1 MVNLFRY
8 NNIQKEQN
16 QKEQNQKEGD
26 ISMSDI
32 IALEDVTKT
41 YKGIEVVKNVTM
53 RVKQGEIYGFLG
65 PNGAGKTTIMKMI
78 LNLAKPDMGNIR
90 VCGEVIQKDSY
101 EYLRNIGSIIEYPI
115 FYEKLTAWKNLKLH
129 CNYMGFYNKKRIREV
144 LDLVDLKGVDNKLV
158 GEFSLGMKQRLGIA
172 RAMITNPKLLIL
184 DEPINGLDPIGIKQI
199 RQLLIKLKA
208 SYGTTILI
216 SSHIIA
222 EIEQLADT
230 IGVIDKGVL
239 TKEVSMSEIHHDSLQ
254 YLEIEVN
261 DIHRAATV
269 LDNAFDH
276 LNFKIVSEN
285 RLRIY
290 DNNRQAE
297 ISKELVMAG
306 VGILNMVYKN
316 DTLEDYFIHT
326 IMGGNEND

>member
-1 MVNLFRY
+1 
-8 NNIQKEQN
+8 
-16 QKEQNQKEGD
+16 
-26 ISMSDI
+26 MSDI
-32 IALEDVTKT
+32 IVLEDVTKSYRGT
-41 YKGIEVVKNVTM
+41 EVVKSVSM

-65 PNGAGKTTIMKMI
+65 PNGAGKTTVMKMI

-101 EYLRNIGSIIEYPI
+101 EYLRNIGSIIEYPV
-115 FYEKLTAWKNLKLH
+115 FYEKLNAWKNLKLH
-129 CNYMGFYNKKRIREV
+129 CSYMGFYNEKRIREV
-144 LDLVDLKGVDNKLV
+144 LDMVDLKGVDNKPV

-172 RAMITNPKLLIL
+172 RAMITSPKLLIL

-199 RQLLIKLKA
+199 RQLLMKLK
-208 SYGTTILI
+208 STCGTTILI

-230 IGVIDKGVL
+230 IGVIDQGIL
-239 TKEVSMSEIHHDSLQ
+239 TKEVSMSEIHHDCLQ

-261 DIHRAATV
+261 DIHKAATV
-269 LDNAFDH
+269 LDNTFDH
-276 LNFKIVSEN
+276 LNFKIISEN

-290 DNNRQAE
+290 DTDIQSE
-297 ISKELVMAG
+297 ISRELVMAG

-316 DTLEDYFIHT
+316 DTLEDYFMHT
-326 IMGGNEND
+326 IMGGKEND

>member
-1 MVNLFRY
+1 
-8 NNIQKEQN
+8 
-16 QKEQNQKEGD
+16 
-26 ISMSDI
+26 MSDI
-32 IALEDVTKT
+32 IILEGVTKS
-41 YKGIEVVKNVTM
+41 YKGTEVVKNVSM

-78 LNLAKPDMGNIR
+78 LNLAKPDTGNIR
-90 VCGEVIQKDSY
+90 VCGEVILKDSY
-101 EYLRNIGSIIEYPI
+101 EYLRNIGSIIEYPV

-129 CNYMGFYNKKRIREV
+129 CNYMGFYDKKRIREV
-144 LDLVDLKGVDNKLV
+144 LDMVDLKGIDNKPV

-199 RQLLIKLKA
+199 RQLLVKLKA

-230 IGVIDKGVL
+230 IGVIDKGIL
-239 TKEVSMSEIHHDSLQ
+239 TKEVSMSEIQHDSLQ

-261 DIHRAATV
+261 DIHKAATI

-276 LNFKIVSEN
+276 LNFKIISDN

-290 DNNRQAE
+290 DTDLQAD
-297 ISKELVMAG
+297 ISKELVMSG
-306 VGILNMVYKN
+306 VGILNMIYKN

-326 IMGGNEND
+326 IMGGKEND

>member
-1 MVNLFRY
+1 
-8 NNIQKEQN
+8 
-16 QKEQNQKEGD
+16 
-26 ISMSDI
+26 MSDI
-32 IALEDVTKT
+32 IVLEDVTKSYRGT
-41 YKGIEVVKNVTM
+41 EVVKSVSM

-65 PNGAGKTTIMKMI
+65 PNGAGKTTVMKMI

-101 EYLRNIGSIIEYPI
+101 EYLRNIGSIIEYPV

-129 CNYMGFYNKKRIREV
+129 CSYMGFYNEKRIREV
-144 LDLVDLKGVDNKLV
+144 LDMVDLKGVDNKPV

-172 RAMITNPKLLIL
+172 RAMITSPKLLIL

-199 RQLLIKLKA
+199 RQLLMKLK
-208 SYGTTILI
+208 SSCGTTILI

-230 IGVIDKGVL
+230 IGVIDQGIL
-239 TKEVSMSEIHHDSLQ
+239 TKEVSMSEIHHDCLQ

-261 DIHRAATV
+261 DIHKAATV
-269 LDNAFDH
+269 LDNTFDH
-276 LNFKIVSEN
+276 LNFKIISEN

-290 DNNRQAE
+290 DTDIQSE
-297 ISKELVMAG
+297 ISRELVMAG

-316 DTLEDYFIHT
+316 DTLEDYFMHT
-326 IMGGNEND
+326 IMGGKEND

>member
-1 MVNLFRY
+1 
-8 NNIQKEQN
+8 
-16 QKEQNQKEGD
+16 
-26 ISMSDI
+26 MSDI
-32 IALEDVTKT
+32 IILEDVTKS
-41 YKGIEVVKNVTM
+41 YKGTEVVKNVSM

-101 EYLRNIGSIIEYPI
+101 EYLRNIGSIIEYPV

-129 CNYMGFYNKKRIREV
+129 CNYMGFYDKKRIREV
-144 LDLVDLKGVDNKLV
+144 LDMVDLKGIENKPV

-199 RQLLIKLKA
+199 RQLLVKLKA
-208 SYGTTILI
+208 SYGTAILI

-230 IGVIDKGVL
+230 IGVIDKGIL
-239 TKEVSMSEIHHDSLQ
+239 TKEVSMSEIQHDSLQ

-261 DIHRAATV
+261 DIHRAATI
-269 LDNAFDH
+269 LDNAFDD
-276 LNFKIVSEN
+276 LNFKIISDN

-290 DNNRQAE
+290 DTDLQAE
-297 ISKELVMAG
+297 ISKELVMSG
-306 VGILNMVYKN
+306 VGILNMIYKN

-326 IMGGNEND
+326 IMGGQEND

>member
-1 MVNLFRY
+1 
-8 NNIQKEQN
+8 
-16 QKEQNQKEGD
+16 
-26 ISMSDI
+26 MSDI
-32 IALEDVTKT
+32 IVLEDVTKS
-41 YKGIEVVKNVTM
+41 YKGTEVVKNVSM

-90 VCGEVIQKDSY
+90 VCDEVIQKNSY
-101 EYLRNIGSIIEYPI
+101 EYLRNIGSIIEYPV

-144 LDLVDLKGVDNKLV
+144 MDMVDLKGVDNKPV

-172 RAMITNPKLLIL
+172 RAMITNPKILIL

-199 RQLLIKLKA
+199 RQLLMKLKT

-230 IGVIDKGVL
+230 IGVIDRGNL
-239 TKEVSMSEIHHDSLQ
+239 TKEVSMSEIHHDCMQ

-261 DIHRAATV
+261 DIHRAATI
-269 LDNAFDH
+269 LDNTFDH
-276 LNFKIVSEN
+276 LNFKIISEN

-290 DNNRQAE
+290 DTDIQAE

-326 IMGGNEND
+326 IMGGKEND

>member
-1 MVNLFRY
+1 
-8 NNIQKEQN
+8 
-16 QKEQNQKEGD
+16 
-26 ISMSDI
+26 MSDI
-32 IALEDVTKT
+32 IILEDVTKS
-41 YKGIEVVKNVTM
+41 YKGTEVVKNVSM

-90 VCGEVIQKDSY
+90 VCGEVILKDSY
-101 EYLRNIGSIIEYPI
+101 EYLRNIGSIIEYPV

-129 CNYMGFYNKKRIREV
+129 CNYMGFYDKKRIREV
-144 LDLVDLKGVDNKLV
+144 LDMVDLKGIDNKPV

-199 RQLLIKLKA
+199 RQLLVKLKA

-230 IGVIDKGVL
+230 IGVIDKGIL
-239 TKEVSMSEIHHDSLQ
+239 TKEVSMSEIQHDSLQ

-261 DIHRAATV
+261 DIHRAATI

-276 LNFKIVSEN
+276 LNFKIIADN

-290 DNNRQAE
+290 DTDLQAE
-297 ISKELVMAG
+297 ISKELVMSG
-306 VGILNMVYKN
+306 VGILNMIYKN

-326 IMGGNEND
+326 IMGGQEYD

>member
-1 MVNLFRY
+1 
-8 NNIQKEQN
+8 
-16 QKEQNQKEGD
+16 
-26 ISMSDI
+26 MSDI
-32 IALEDVTKT
+32 IILEDVTKS
-41 YKGIEVVKNVTM
+41 YKGTEVVKNVSM

-65 PNGAGKTTIMKMI
+65 PNGSGKTTIMKMI
-78 LNLAKPDMGNIR
+78 LNLAKPDTGNIR
-90 VCGEVIQKDSY
+90 VCGEVILKDSY
-101 EYLRNIGSIIEYPI
+101 EYLRNIGSIIEYPV

-129 CNYMGFYNKKRIREV
+129 CNYMGFYDKKRIREV
-144 LDLVDLKGVDNKLV
+144 LDMVDLKGIDNKPV

-172 RAMITNPKLLIL
+172 RAMITNPKILIL

-199 RQLLIKLKA
+199 RQLLVKLKA

-230 IGVIDKGVL
+230 IGVIDKGIL
-239 TKEVSMSEIHHDSLQ
+239 TKEVSMSEIQHDSLQ

-261 DIHRAATV
+261 DIHKAATI

-276 LNFKIVSEN
+276 LNFKIISDN

-290 DNNRQAE
+290 DTDLQAD
-297 ISKELVMAG
+297 ISKELVMSG
-306 VGILNMVYKN
+306 VGILNMIYKN

-326 IMGGNEND
+326 IMGGKEND

>member
-1 MVNLFRY
+1 
-8 NNIQKEQN
+8 
-16 QKEQNQKEGD
+16 
-26 ISMSDI
+26 MSDI
-32 IALEDVTKT
+32 IVLEDVTKS
-41 YKGIEVVKNVTM
+41 YKGTEVVKNVSM

-90 VCGEVIQKDSY
+90 VCDEVIQKNSY
-101 EYLRNIGSIIEYPI
+101 EYLRNIGSIIEYPV

-144 LDLVDLKGVDNKLV
+144 MDMVDLKGVDNKPV

-172 RAMITNPKLLIL
+172 RAMITNPKILIL

-199 RQLLIKLKA
+199 RQLLMKLKS

-230 IGVIDKGVL
+230 IGVIDRGNL
-239 TKEVSMSEIHHDSLQ
+239 TKEVSMSEIHHDCMQ

-261 DIHRAATV
+261 DIHRAATI
-269 LDNAFDH
+269 LDNTFDH
-276 LNFKIVSEN
+276 LNFKIISES

-290 DNNRQAE
+290 DTDIQAE

-326 IMGGNEND
+326 IMGGKEND

>member
-1 MVNLFRY
+1 
-8 NNIQKEQN
+8 
-16 QKEQNQKEGD
+16 
-26 ISMSDI
+26 MSDI
-32 IALEDVTKT
+32 IILEDVTKS
-41 YKGIEVVKNVTM
+41 YKGTEVVKNVSM

-90 VCGEVIQKDSY
+90 VCGEVILKDSY
-101 EYLRNIGSIIEYPI
+101 EYLRNIGSIIEYPV

-129 CNYMGFYNKKRIREV
+129 CNYMGFYDKKRIREV
-144 LDLVDLKGVDNKLV
+144 LDMVDLKGIDNKPV

-199 RQLLIKLKA
+199 RQLLVKLKA

-216 SSHIIA
+216 SSHVIA

-230 IGVIDKGVL
+230 IGVIDKGIL
-239 TKEVSMSEIHHDSLQ
+239 TKEVSMSEIQHDSLQ

-261 DIHRAATV
+261 DIHRAATI

-276 LNFKIVSEN
+276 LNFKIISDN

-290 DNNRQAE
+290 DTDLQAE
-297 ISKELVMAG
+297 ISKELVMSG
-306 VGILNMVYKN
+306 VGILNMIYKN

-326 IMGGNEND
+326 IMGGQEND

>member
-1 MVNLFRY
+1 
-8 NNIQKEQN
+8 
-16 QKEQNQKEGD
+16 
-26 ISMSDI
+26 MSDI
-32 IALEDVTKT
+32 IVLEDVTKS
-41 YKGIEVVKNVTM
+41 YKGTEVVKNVSM

-90 VCGEVIQKDSY
+90 VCDEVIQKNSY
-101 EYLRNIGSIIEYPI
+101 EYLRNIGSIIEYPV

-144 LDLVDLKGVDNKLV
+144 MDMVDLKGVDNKPV

-172 RAMITNPKLLIL
+172 RAMITNPKILIL

-199 RQLLIKLKA
+199 RQLLMKLKS

-230 IGVIDKGVL
+230 IGVIDRGNL
-239 TKEVSMSEIHHDSLQ
+239 TKEVSMSEIHHDCMQ

-261 DIHRAATV
+261 DIHRAATI
-269 LDNAFDH
+269 LDNTFDH
-276 LNFKIVSEN
+276 LNFKIISEN

-290 DNNRQAE
+290 DTDIQAE

-326 IMGGNEND
+326 IMGGKEND

>member
-1 MVNLFRY
+1 
-8 NNIQKEQN
+8 
-16 QKEQNQKEGD
+16 
-26 ISMSDI
+26 MSDI
-32 IALEDVTKT
+32 IVLEDVTKS
-41 YKGIEVVKNVTM
+41 YKGTEVVKNVSM

-90 VCGEVIQKDSY
+90 VCDEVIQKNSY
-101 EYLRNIGSIIEYPI
+101 EYLRNIGSIIEYPV

-144 LDLVDLKGVDNKLV
+144 MDMVDLKGVDNKPV

-172 RAMITNPKLLIL
+172 RAMITNPKILIL

-199 RQLLIKLKA
+199 RQLLMKLKS

-230 IGVIDKGVL
+230 IGVIDQGNL
-239 TKEVSMSEIHHDSLQ
+239 TKEVSMSEIHHDCMQ

-261 DIHRAATV
+261 DIHRAATI
-269 LDNAFDH
+269 LDNTFDH
-276 LNFKIVSEN
+276 LNFKIISEN

-290 DNNRQAE
+290 DTDIQAE

-326 IMGGNEND
+326 IMGGKEND

>member
-1 MVNLFRY
+1 
-8 NNIQKEQN
+8 
-16 QKEQNQKEGD
+16 
-26 ISMSDI
+26 MSDI
-32 IALEDVTKT
+32 IILEDVTKS
-41 YKGIEVVKNVTM
+41 YKGTEVVKNVSM

-90 VCGEVIQKDSY
+90 VCGEVILKDSY
-101 EYLRNIGSIIEYPI
+101 EYLRNIGSIIEYPV

-129 CNYMGFYNKKRIREV
+129 CNYMGFYDKKRIREV
-144 LDLVDLKGVDNKLV
+144 LDMVDLKGIENKPV

-199 RQLLIKLKA
+199 RQLLVKLKA

-230 IGVIDKGVL
+230 IGVIDKGIL
-239 TKEVSMSEIHHDSLQ
+239 TKEVSMSEIQHDSLQ

-261 DIHRAATV
+261 DIHRAATI
-269 LDNAFDH
+269 LDNAFDD
-276 LNFKIVSEN
+276 LNFKIISDN

-290 DNNRQAE
+290 DTDLQAE
-297 ISKELVMAG
+297 ISKELVMSG
-306 VGILNMVYKN
+306 VGILNMIYKN

-326 IMGGNEND
+326 IMGGQEND

>member
-1 MVNLFRY
+1 
-8 NNIQKEQN
+8 
-16 QKEQNQKEGD
+16 
-26 ISMSDI
+26 MSDI
-32 IALEDVTKT
+32 IILEDVTKS
-41 YKGIEVVKNVTM
+41 YKGTEVVKNVSM

-90 VCGEVIQKDSY
+90 VCGEVILKDSY
-101 EYLRNIGSIIEYPI
+101 EYLRNIGSIIEYPV

-129 CNYMGFYNKKRIREV
+129 CNYMGFYDKKRIREV
-144 LDLVDLKGVDNKLV
+144 LDMVDLKGIENKPV

-199 RQLLIKLKA
+199 RQLLVKLKA

-230 IGVIDKGVL
+230 IGVIDKGIL
-239 TKEVSMSEIHHDSLQ
+239 TKEVSMSEIQHDSLQ

-261 DIHRAATV
+261 DIHRAATI

-276 LNFKIVSEN
+276 LNFKIISDN

-290 DNNRQAE
+290 DTDLQAD
-297 ISKELVMAG
+297 ISKELVMSG
-306 VGILNMVYKN
+306 VGILNMIYKN

-326 IMGGNEND
+326 IMGGQEND

>member
-1 MVNLFRY
+1 
-8 NNIQKEQN
+8 
-16 QKEQNQKEGD
+16 
-26 ISMSDI
+26 MSDI
-32 IALEDVTKT
+32 IILEDVTKS
-41 YKGIEVVKNVTM
+41 YKGTEVVKNVSM

-90 VCGEVIQKDSY
+90 VCGEVILKDSY
-101 EYLRNIGSIIEYPI
+101 EYLRNIGSIIEYPV

-129 CNYMGFYNKKRIREV
+129 CNYMGFYDKKRIREV
-144 LDLVDLKGVDNKLV
+144 LDMVDLKGIENKPV

-199 RQLLIKLKA
+199 RQLLVKLKA

-230 IGVIDKGVL
+230 IGVIDKGIL
-239 TKEVSMSEIHHDSLQ
+239 TKEVSMSEIQHDSLQ

-261 DIHRAATV
+261 DIHRAATI

-276 LNFKIVSEN
+276 LNFKIISDN

-290 DNNRQAE
+290 DTDLQAD
-297 ISKELVMAG
+297 IGKELVMSG
-306 VGILNMVYKN
+306 VGILNMIYKN

-326 IMGGNEND
+326 IMGGQEND

>member
-1 MVNLFRY
+1 
-8 NNIQKEQN
+8 
-16 QKEQNQKEGD
+16 
-26 ISMSDI
+26 MSDI
-32 IALEDVTKT
+32 IILEDVTKS
-41 YKGIEVVKNVTM
+41 YKGTEVVKNVFM

-78 LNLAKPDMGNIR
+78 LNLAKPDTGNIR
-90 VCGEVIQKDSY
+90 VCGEVILKDSY
-101 EYLRNIGSIIEYPI
+101 EYLRNIGSIIEYPV

-129 CNYMGFYNKKRIREV
+129 CNYMGFYDKKRIREV
-144 LDLVDLKGVDNKLV
+144 LDMVDLKGIDNKPV

-199 RQLLIKLKA
+199 RQLLVKLKA

-230 IGVIDKGVL
+230 IGVIDKGIL
-239 TKEVSMSEIHHDSLQ
+239 TKEVSMSEIQHDSLQ

-261 DIHRAATV
+261 DIHKAATI

-276 LNFKIVSEN
+276 LNFKIISDN

-290 DNNRQAE
+290 DTDLQAD
-297 ISKELVMAG
+297 ISKELVMSG
-306 VGILNMVYKN
+306 VGILNMIYKN

-326 IMGGNEND
+326 IMGGKEND

>member
-1 MVNLFRY
+1 
-8 NNIQKEQN
+8 
-16 QKEQNQKEGD
+16 
-26 ISMSDI
+26 MSDI
-32 IALEDVTKT
+32 IILEDVTKS
-41 YKGIEVVKNVTM
+41 YKGTEVVKNVSM

-78 LNLAKPDMGNIR
+78 LNLAKPDTGNIR
-90 VCGEVIQKDSY
+90 VCGEVILKDSY
-101 EYLRNIGSIIEYPI
+101 EYLRNIGSIIEYPV

-129 CNYMGFYNKKRIREV
+129 CNYMGFYDKKRIREV
-144 LDLVDLKGVDNKLV
+144 LDMVDLKGIDNKPV

-199 RQLLIKLKA
+199 RQLLVKLKA

-230 IGVIDKGVL
+230 IGVIDKGIL
-239 TKEVSMSEIHHDSLQ
+239 TKEVSMSEIQHDSLQ

-261 DIHRAATV
+261 DIHRAATI

-276 LNFKIVSEN
+276 LNFKIISDN

-290 DNNRQAE
+290 DTDLQAD
-297 ISKELVMAG
+297 ISKELVMSG
-306 VGILNMVYKN
+306 VGILNMIYKN

-326 IMGGNEND
+326 IMGGKEND

>member
-1 MVNLFRY
+1 
-8 NNIQKEQN
+8 
-16 QKEQNQKEGD
+16 
-26 ISMSDI
+26 MSDI
-32 IALEDVTKT
+32 IILEDVTKS
-41 YKGIEVVKNVTM
+41 YKGTEVVKNVSM

-65 PNGAGKTTIMKMI
+65 PNGAGKTTVMKMI
-78 LNLAKPDMGNIR
+78 LNLAKPDTGNIR
-90 VCGEVIQKDSY
+90 VCGEVILKDSY
-101 EYLRNIGSIIEYPI
+101 EYLRNIGSIIEYPV

-129 CNYMGFYNKKRIREV
+129 CNYMGFYDKKRIREV
-144 LDLVDLKGVDNKLV
+144 LDMVDLKGIDNKPV

-199 RQLLIKLKA
+199 RQLLVKLKA

-230 IGVIDKGVL
+230 IGVIDKGIL
-239 TKEVSMSEIHHDSLQ
+239 TKEVSMSEIQHDSLQ

-261 DIHRAATV
+261 DIHKAATI

-276 LNFKIVSEN
+276 LNFKIISDN

-290 DNNRQAE
+290 DTDLQAD
-297 ISKELVMAG
+297 ISKELVMSG
-306 VGILNMVYKN
+306 VGILNMIYKN

-326 IMGGNEND
+326 IMGGKEND

>member
-1 MVNLFRY
+1 
-8 NNIQKEQN
+8 
-16 QKEQNQKEGD
+16 
-26 ISMSDI
+26 MSDI
-32 IALEDVTKT
+32 IVLEDVTKSYRGT
-41 YKGIEVVKNVTM
+41 EVVKSVSM

-65 PNGAGKTTIMKMI
+65 PNGAGKTTVMKMI

-90 VCGEVIQKDSY
+90 VCGDVIQKDSY
-101 EYLRNIGSIIEYPI
+101 EYLRNIGSIIEYPV

-129 CNYMGFYNKKRIREV
+129 CSYMGFYNEKRIREV
-144 LDLVDLKGVDNKLV
+144 LDMVDLKGVDNKPV

-172 RAMITNPKLLIL
+172 RAMITSPKLLIL

-199 RQLLIKLKA
+199 RQLLMKLK
-208 SYGTTILI
+208 SSCGTTILI

-230 IGVIDKGVL
+230 IGVIDQGIL
-239 TKEVSMSEIHHDSLQ
+239 TKEVSMSEIHHDCLQ

-261 DIHRAATV
+261 DIHKAATV
-269 LDNAFDH
+269 LDNTFDH
-276 LNFKIVSEN
+276 LNFKIISEN

-290 DNNRQAE
+290 DTDIQSE
-297 ISKELVMAG
+297 ISRELVMAG

-316 DTLEDYFIHT
+316 DTLEDYFMHT
-326 IMGGNEND
+326 IMGGKEND

>member
-1 MVNLFRY
+1 
-8 NNIQKEQN
+8 
-16 QKEQNQKEGD
+16 
-26 ISMSDI
+26 MSDI
-32 IALEDVTKT
+32 IILEDVTKS
-41 YKGIEVVKNVTM
+41 YKGTEVVKNVSM

-90 VCGEVIQKDSY
+90 VCGEVILKDSY
-101 EYLRNIGSIIEYPI
+101 EYLRNIGSIIEYPV

-129 CNYMGFYNKKRIREV
+129 CNYMGFYDKKRIREV
-144 LDLVDLKGVDNKLV
+144 LDMVDLKGIDNKPV
-158 GEFSLGMKQRLGIA
+158 GEFSLGMNQRLGIA

-199 RQLLIKLKA
+199 RQLLVKLKA

-230 IGVIDKGVL
+230 IGVIDKGIL
-239 TKEVSMSEIHHDSLQ
+239 TKEVSMSEIQHDSLQ

-261 DIHRAATV
+261 DIHRAATI

-276 LNFKIVSEN
+276 LNFKIISDN

-290 DNNRQAE
+290 DTDLQAE
-297 ISKELVMAG
+297 ISKELVMSG
-306 VGILNMVYKN
+306 VGILNMIYKN

-326 IMGGNEND
+326 IMGGQEND

>member
-1 MVNLFRY
+1 
-8 NNIQKEQN
+8 
-16 QKEQNQKEGD
+16 
-26 ISMSDI
+26 MSDI
-32 IALEDVTKT
+32 IILEDVTKS
-41 YKGIEVVKNVTM
+41 YKGTEVVKNVSM

-101 EYLRNIGSIIEYPI
+101 EYLRNIGSIIEYPV

-129 CNYMGFYNKKRIREV
+129 CNYMGFYDKKRIREV
-144 LDLVDLKGVDNKLV
+144 LDMVDLKGIDNKPV

-199 RQLLIKLKA
+199 RQLLVKLKA

-230 IGVIDKGVL
+230 IGVIDKGIL
-239 TKEVSMSEIHHDSLQ
+239 TKEVSMSEIQHDSLQ

-261 DIHRAATV
+261 DIHKAATI
-269 LDNAFDH
+269 LDNAFDQ
-276 LNFKIVSEN
+276 LNFKIIADN

-290 DNNRQAE
+290 DTDLQAE
-297 ISKELVMAG
+297 ISKELVMSG
-306 VGILNMVYKN
+306 VGILNMIYKN

-326 IMGGNEND
+326 IMGGKEND

>member
-1 MVNLFRY
+1 
-8 NNIQKEQN
+8 
-16 QKEQNQKEGD
+16 
-26 ISMSDI
+26 MSDI
-32 IALEDVTKT
+32 IILEDVTKS
-41 YKGIEVVKNVTM
+41 YKGTEVVKNVSM

-78 LNLAKPDMGNIR
+78 LNLAKPDTGNIR
-90 VCGEVIQKDSY
+90 VCGEVILKDSY
-101 EYLRNIGSIIEYPI
+101 EYLRNIGSIIEYPV

-129 CNYMGFYNKKRIREV
+129 CNYMGFYDKKRIREV
-144 LDLVDLKGVDNKLV
+144 LDMVDLKGIDNKPV

-199 RQLLIKLKA
+199 RQLLVKLKA

-230 IGVIDKGVL
+230 IGVIDKGIL
-239 TKEVSMSEIHHDSLQ
+239 TKEVSMSEIQHDSLQ

-261 DIHRAATV
+261 DIHKAATI

-276 LNFKIVSEN
+276 LNFKIISDN

-290 DNNRQAE
+290 DTDLQAD
-297 ISKELVMAG
+297 ISKELVMSG
-306 VGILNMVYKN
+306 VGILNMIYKN

-326 IMGGNEND
+326 IMGGKEND

>member
-1 MVNLFRY
+1 
-8 NNIQKEQN
+8 
-16 QKEQNQKEGD
+16 
-26 ISMSDI
+26 MSDI
-32 IALEDVTKT
+32 IILEDVTKS
-41 YKGIEVVKNVTM
+41 YKGTEVVKNVSM

-90 VCGEVIQKDSY
+90 VCGEVILKDSY
-101 EYLRNIGSIIEYPI
+101 EYLRNIGSIIEYPV

-129 CNYMGFYNKKRIREV
+129 CNYMGFYDKKRIREV
-144 LDLVDLKGVDNKLV
+144 LDMVDLKGIDNKPV

-199 RQLLIKLKA
+199 RQLLVKLKA

-230 IGVIDKGVL
+230 IGVIDKGIL
-239 TKEVSMSEIHHDSLQ
+239 TKEVSMSEIQHDSLQ

-261 DIHRAATV
+261 DIHRAATI
-269 LDNAFDH
+269 LDNAFDD
-276 LNFKIVSEN
+276 LNFKIISDN

-290 DNNRQAE
+290 DTDLQAE
-297 ISKELVMAG
+297 ISKELVMSG
-306 VGILNMVYKN
+306 VGILNMIYKN

-326 IMGGNEND
+326 IMGGQEND

>member
-1 MVNLFRY
+1 
-8 NNIQKEQN
+8 
-16 QKEQNQKEGD
+16 
-26 ISMSDI
+26 MSDI
-32 IALEDVTKT
+32 IVLEDVTKSYRGT
-41 YKGIEVVKNVTM
+41 EVVKSVSM

-65 PNGAGKTTIMKMI
+65 PNGAGKTTVMKMI

-101 EYLRNIGSIIEYPI
+101 EYLRNIGSIIEYPV

-129 CNYMGFYNKKRIREV
+129 CSYMGFYNEKRIREV
-144 LDLVDLKGVDNKLV
+144 LDMVDLKGVDNKPV

-172 RAMITNPKLLIL
+172 RAMITSPKLLIL

-199 RQLLIKLKA
+199 RQLLMKLK
-208 SYGTTILI
+208 STCGTTILI

-230 IGVIDKGVL
+230 IGVIDQGIL
-239 TKEVSMSEIHHDSLQ
+239 TKEVSMSEIHHDCLQ

-261 DIHRAATV
+261 DIHKAATV
-269 LDNAFDH
+269 LDNTFDH
-276 LNFKIVSEN
+276 LNFKIISEN

-290 DNNRQAE
+290 DTDIQSE
-297 ISKELVMAG
+297 ISRELVMAG

-316 DTLEDYFIHT
+316 DTLEDYFMHT
-326 IMGGNEND
+326 IMGGKEND

>member
-1 MVNLFRY
+1 
-8 NNIQKEQN
+8 
-16 QKEQNQKEGD
+16 
-26 ISMSDI
+26 MSDI
-32 IALEDVTKT
+32 IILEDVTKS
-41 YKGIEVVKNVTM
+41 YKGTEVVKNVSM

-90 VCGEVIQKDSY
+90 VCGEVILKDSY
-101 EYLRNIGSIIEYPI
+101 EYLRNIGSIIEYPV

-129 CNYMGFYNKKRIREV
+129 CNYMGFYDKKRIREV
-144 LDLVDLKGVDNKLV
+144 LDMVDLKGIDNKPV

-199 RQLLIKLKA
+199 RQLLVKLKA

-230 IGVIDKGVL
+230 IGVIDKGIL
-239 TKEVSMSEIHHDSLQ
+239 TKEVSMSEIQHDSLQ

-261 DIHRAATV
+261 DIHKAATI

-276 LNFKIVSEN
+276 LNFKIISDN

-290 DNNRQAE
+290 DTDLQAD
-297 ISKELVMAG
+297 ISKELVMSG
-306 VGILNMVYKN
+306 VGILNMIYKN

-326 IMGGNEND
+326 IMGGKEND

>member
-1 MVNLFRY
+1 
-8 NNIQKEQN
+8 
-16 QKEQNQKEGD
+16 
-26 ISMSDI
+26 MSDI
-32 IALEDVTKT
+32 IILEDVTKS
-41 YKGIEVVKNVTM
+41 YKGTEVVKNVSM

-90 VCGEVIQKDSY
+90 VCGEVILKDSY
-101 EYLRNIGSIIEYPI
+101 EYLRNIGSIIEYPV

-129 CNYMGFYNKKRIREV
+129 CNYMGFYDKKRIREV
-144 LDLVDLKGVDNKLV
+144 LDMVDLKGIENKPV

-199 RQLLIKLKA
+199 RQLLVKLKA

-230 IGVIDKGVL
+230 IGVIDKGIL
-239 TKEVSMSEIHHDSLQ
+239 TKEVSMSEIQHDSLQ

-261 DIHRAATV
+261 DIHRAATI

-276 LNFKIVSEN
+276 LNFKIISDN

-290 DNNRQAE
+290 DTDLQAE
-297 ISKELVMAG
+297 ISKELVMSG
-306 VGILNMVYKN
+306 VGILNMIYKN

-326 IMGGNEND
+326 IMGGQEND

>member
-1 MVNLFRY
+1 
-8 NNIQKEQN
+8 
-16 QKEQNQKEGD
+16 
-26 ISMSDI
+26 MSDI
-32 IALEDVTKT
+32 IVLEDVTKSYRGT
-41 YKGIEVVKNVTM
+41 EVVKNVSM

-65 PNGAGKTTIMKMI
+65 PNGAGKTTVMKMI

-101 EYLRNIGSIIEYPI
+101 EYLRNIGSIIEYPV

-129 CNYMGFYNKKRIREV
+129 CSYMGFYNEKRIREV
-144 LDLVDLKGVDNKLV
+144 LDMVDLKGVDNKPV

-172 RAMITNPKLLIL
+172 RAMITSPKLLIL

-199 RQLLIKLKA
+199 RQLLMKLK
-208 SYGTTILI
+208 SSCGTTILI

-230 IGVIDKGVL
+230 IGVIDQGIL
-239 TKEVSMSEIHHDSLQ
+239 TKEVSMSEIHHDCLQ

-261 DIHRAATV
+261 DIHKAATV
-269 LDNAFDH
+269 LDNTFDH
-276 LNFKIVSEN
+276 LNFKIISEN

-290 DNNRQAE
+290 DTDIQSE
-297 ISKELVMAG
+297 ISRELVMAG

-316 DTLEDYFIHT
+316 DTLEDYFMHT
-326 IMGGNEND
+326 IMGGKEND

>member
-1 MVNLFRY
+1 
-8 NNIQKEQN
+8 
-16 QKEQNQKEGD
+16 
-26 ISMSDI
+26 MSDI
-32 IALEDVTKT
+32 IVLEDVTKSYRGT
-41 YKGIEVVKNVTM
+41 EVVKSVSM

-65 PNGAGKTTIMKMI
+65 PNGAGKTTVMKMI

-101 EYLRNIGSIIEYPI
+101 EYLRNIGSIIEYPV
-115 FYEKLTAWKNLKLH
+115 FYEKLTAWKNLSLH
-129 CNYMGFYNKKRIREV
+129 CSYMGFYNKKRIREV
-144 LDLVDLKGVDNKLV
+144 LDMVDLKGVDNKPV

-172 RAMITNPKLLIL
+172 RAMITSPKLLIL

-199 RQLLIKLKA
+199 RQLLMKLK
-208 SYGTTILI
+208 SSCGTTILI

-230 IGVIDKGVL
+230 IGVIDQGIL
-239 TKEVSMSEIHHDSLQ
+239 TKEVSMSEIHHDCLQ

-261 DIHRAATV
+261 DIHKAATV
-269 LDNAFDH
+269 LDNTFDH
-276 LNFKIVSEN
+276 LNFKIISEN

-290 DNNRQAE
+290 DTDIQSE
-297 ISKELVMAG
+297 ISRELVMAG

-316 DTLEDYFIHT
+316 DTLEDYFMHT
-326 IMGGNEND
+326 IMGGKEND

>member
-1 MVNLFRY
+1 
-8 NNIQKEQN
+8 
-16 QKEQNQKEGD
+16 
-26 ISMSDI
+26 MSDI
-32 IALEDVTKT
+32 IILEDVTKS
-41 YKGIEVVKNVTM
+41 YKGTEVVKNVSM

-101 EYLRNIGSIIEYPI
+101 EYLRNIGSIIEYPV

-129 CNYMGFYNKKRIREV
+129 CNYMGFYDKKRIREV
-144 LDLVDLKGVDNKLV
+144 LDMVDLKGIDNKPV

-199 RQLLIKLKA
+199 RQLLVKLKA

-230 IGVIDKGVL
+230 IGVIDKGIL
-239 TKEVSMSEIHHDSLQ
+239 TKEVSMSEIQHDSLQ

-261 DIHRAATV
+261 DIHRAAII
-269 LDNAFDH
+269 LDNAFDQ
-276 LNFKIVSEN
+276 LNFKIIADN

-290 DNNRQAE
+290 DTDLQAE
-297 ISKELVMAG
+297 ISKELVMSG
-306 VGILNMVYKN
+306 VGILNMIYKN

-326 IMGGNEND
+326 IMGGKEND

>member
-1 MVNLFRY
+1 
-8 NNIQKEQN
+8 
-16 QKEQNQKEGD
+16 
-26 ISMSDI
+26 MSDI
-32 IALEDVTKT
+32 IVLEDVTKSYRGT
-41 YKGIEVVKNVTM
+41 EVVKSVSM

-65 PNGAGKTTIMKMI
+65 PNGAGKTTVMKMI

-101 EYLRNIGSIIEYPI
+101 EYLRNIGSIIEYPV

-129 CNYMGFYNKKRIREV
+129 CSYMGFYNKKRIREV
-144 LDLVDLKGVDNKLV
+144 LDMVDLKGVDNKPV

-172 RAMITNPKLLIL
+172 RAMITSPKLLIL

-199 RQLLIKLKA
+199 RQLLMKLK
-208 SYGTTILI
+208 STCGTTILI

-230 IGVIDKGVL
+230 IGVIDQGIL
-239 TKEVSMSEIHHDSLQ
+239 TKEVSMSEIHHDCLQ

-261 DIHRAATV
+261 DIHKAATV
-269 LDNAFDH
+269 LDNTFDH
-276 LNFKIVSEN
+276 LNFKIISEN

-290 DNNRQAE
+290 DTDIQSE
-297 ISKELVMAG
+297 ISRELVMAG

-316 DTLEDYFIHT
+316 DTLEDYFMHT
-326 IMGGNEND
+326 IMGGKEND

>member
-1 MVNLFRY
+1 
-8 NNIQKEQN
+8 
-16 QKEQNQKEGD
+16 
-26 ISMSDI
+26 MSDI
-32 IALEDVTKT
+32 IILEDVTKS
-41 YKGIEVVKNVTM
+41 YKGTEVVKNVSM

-90 VCGEVIQKDSY
+90 VCGEVILKDSY
-101 EYLRNIGSIIEYPI
+101 EYLRNIGSIIEYPV

-129 CNYMGFYNKKRIREV
+129 CNYMGFYDKKRIREV
-144 LDLVDLKGVDNKLV
+144 LDMVDLKGIDNKPV

-199 RQLLIKLKA
+199 RQLLVKLKA

-230 IGVIDKGVL
+230 IGVIDKGIL
-239 TKEVSMSEIHHDSLQ
+239 TKEVSMSEIQHDSLQ

-261 DIHRAATV
+261 DIHRAATI

-276 LNFKIVSEN
+276 LNFKIISDN

-290 DNNRQAE
+290 DTDLQAE
-297 ISKELVMAG
+297 ISKELVMSG
-306 VGILNMVYKN
+306 VGILNMIYKN

-326 IMGGNEND
+326 IMGGQEND

>member
-1 MVNLFRY
+1 
-8 NNIQKEQN
+8 
-16 QKEQNQKEGD
+16 
-26 ISMSDI
+26 MSDI
-32 IALEDVTKT
+32 IILEDVTKS
-41 YKGIEVVKNVTM
+41 YKGTEVVKNVSM

-90 VCGEVIQKDSY
+90 VCGEVILKDSY
-101 EYLRNIGSIIEYPI
+101 EYLRNIGSIIEYPV

-129 CNYMGFYNKKRIREV
+129 CNYMGFYDKKRIREV
-144 LDLVDLKGVDNKLV
+144 LDMVDLKGIDNKPV

-199 RQLLIKLKA
+199 RQLLVKLKA

-230 IGVIDKGVL
+230 IGVIDKGIL
-239 TKEVSMSEIHHDSLQ
+239 TKEVSMSEIQHDSLQ

-261 DIHRAATV
+261 DIHRAATI

-276 LNFKIVSEN
+276 LNFKIISDN

-290 DNNRQAE
+290 DTDLQAD
-297 ISKELVMAG
+297 ISKELVMSG
-306 VGILNMVYKN
+306 VGILNMIYKN

-326 IMGGNEND
+326 IMGGQEND

>member
-1 MVNLFRY
+1 
-8 NNIQKEQN
+8 
-16 QKEQNQKEGD
+16 
-26 ISMSDI
+26 MSDI
-32 IALEDVTKT
+32 IILEDVTKS
-41 YKGIEVVKNVTM
+41 YKGTEVVKIVSM

-90 VCGEVIQKDSY
+90 VCGEVILKDSY
-101 EYLRNIGSIIEYPI
+101 EYLRNIGSIIEYPV

-129 CNYMGFYNKKRIREV
+129 CNYMGFYDKKRIREV
-144 LDLVDLKGVDNKLV
+144 LDMVDLKGIENKPV

-199 RQLLIKLKA
+199 RQLLVKLKA

-230 IGVIDKGVL
+230 IGVIDKGIL
-239 TKEVSMSEIHHDSLQ
+239 TKEVSMSEIQHDSLQ

-261 DIHRAATV
+261 DIHRAATI

-276 LNFKIVSEN
+276 LNFKIISDN

-290 DNNRQAE
+290 DTDLQAE
-297 ISKELVMAG
+297 ISKELVMSG
-306 VGILNMVYKN
+306 VGILNMIYKN

-326 IMGGNEND
+326 IMGGQEND

>member
-1 MVNLFRY
+1 
-8 NNIQKEQN
+8 
-16 QKEQNQKEGD
+16 
-26 ISMSDI
+26 MSDI
-32 IALEDVTKT
+32 IILEDVTKS
-41 YKGIEVVKNVTM
+41 YKGTEVVKNVSM

-65 PNGAGKTTIMKMI
+65 PNGAGKTSIMKMI

-101 EYLRNIGSIIEYPI
+101 EYLRNIGSIIEYPV

-129 CNYMGFYNKKRIREV
+129 CNYMGFYDKKRIREV
-144 LDLVDLKGVDNKLV
+144 LDMVDLKGIDNKPV

-199 RQLLIKLKA
+199 RQLLVKLKA

-230 IGVIDKGVL
+230 IGVIDKGIL
-239 TKEVSMSEIHHDSLQ
+239 TKEVSMSEIQHDSLQ

-261 DIHRAATV
+261 DIHRAATI
-269 LDNAFDH
+269 LCNAFDQ
-276 LNFKIVSEN
+276 LNFKIIADN

-290 DNNRQAE
+290 DTDLQAE
-297 ISKELVMAG
+297 ISKELVMSG
-306 VGILNMVYKN
+306 VGILNMIYKN

-326 IMGGNEND
+326 IMGGKEND

>member
-1 MVNLFRY
+1 
-8 NNIQKEQN
+8 
-16 QKEQNQKEGD
+16 
-26 ISMSDI
+26 MSDI
-32 IALEDVTKT
+32 IILEDVTKS
-41 YKGIEVVKNVTM
+41 YKGTEVVKNVSM
-53 RVKQGEIYGFLG
+53 SVKQGEIYGFLG

-78 LNLAKPDMGNIR
+78 LNLAKPDTGNIR
-90 VCGEVIQKDSY
+90 VCGEVILKDSY
-101 EYLRNIGSIIEYPI
+101 EYLRNIGSIIEYPV

-129 CNYMGFYNKKRIREV
+129 CNYMGFYDKKRIREV
-144 LDLVDLKGVDNKLV
+144 LDMVDLKGIDNKPV

-199 RQLLIKLKA
+199 RQLLVKLKA

-230 IGVIDKGVL
+230 IGVIDKGIL
-239 TKEVSMSEIHHDSLQ
+239 TKEVSMSEIQHDSLQ

-261 DIHRAATV
+261 DIHKAATI

-276 LNFKIVSEN
+276 LNFKIISDN

-290 DNNRQAE
+290 DTDLQAD
-297 ISKELVMAG
+297 ISKELVMSG
-306 VGILNMVYKN
+306 VGILNMIYKN

-326 IMGGNEND
+326 IMGGKEND

>member
-1 MVNLFRY
+1 
-8 NNIQKEQN
+8 
-16 QKEQNQKEGD
+16 
-26 ISMSDI
+26 MSDI
-32 IALEDVTKT
+32 IILEDVTKS
-41 YKGIEVVKNVTM
+41 YKGTEVVKNVSM

-78 LNLAKPDMGNIR
+78 LNLAKPDTGNIR
-90 VCGEVIQKDSY
+90 VCGEVILKDSY
-101 EYLRNIGSIIEYPI
+101 EYLRNIGSIIEYPV

-129 CNYMGFYNKKRIREV
+129 CNYMGFYDKKRIREV
-144 LDLVDLKGVDNKLV
+144 LDMVDLKEIDNKPV

-199 RQLLIKLKA
+199 RQLLVKLKA

-230 IGVIDKGVL
+230 IGVIDKGIL
-239 TKEVSMSEIHHDSLQ
+239 TKEVSMSEIQHDSLQ

-261 DIHRAATV
+261 DIHKAATI

-276 LNFKIVSEN
+276 LNFKIISDN

-290 DNNRQAE
+290 DTDLQAD
-297 ISKELVMAG
+297 ISKELVMSG
-306 VGILNMVYKN
+306 VGILNMIYKN

-326 IMGGNEND
+326 IMGGKEND

>member
-1 MVNLFRY
+1 
-8 NNIQKEQN
+8 
-16 QKEQNQKEGD
+16 
-26 ISMSDI
+26 MSDI
-32 IALEDVTKT
+32 IILEDVTKS
-41 YKGIEVVKNVTM
+41 YKGTEVVKNVSM

-101 EYLRNIGSIIEYPI
+101 EYLRNIGSIIEYPV

-129 CNYMGFYNKKRIREV
+129 CNYMGFYDKKRIREV
-144 LDLVDLKGVDNKLV
+144 LDMVDLKGIDNKPV

-199 RQLLIKLKA
+199 RQLLVKLKA

-230 IGVIDKGVL
+230 IGVIDKGIL
-239 TKEVSMSEIHHDSLQ
+239 TKEVSMSEIQHDSLQ

-261 DIHRAATV
+261 DIHRAATI
-269 LDNAFDH
+269 LDNAFDQ
-276 LNFKIVSEN
+276 LNFKIIADN

-290 DNNRQAE
+290 DTDLQAE
-297 ISKELVMAG
+297 ISKELVMSG
-306 VGILNMVYKN
+306 VGILNMIYKN

-326 IMGGNEND
+326 IMGGKEND

>member
-1 MVNLFRY
+1 
-8 NNIQKEQN
+8 
-16 QKEQNQKEGD
+16 
-26 ISMSDI
+26 MSDI
-32 IALEDVTKT
+32 IVLEDVTKS
-41 YKGIEVVKNVTM
+41 YKGTEVVKNVSM

-90 VCGEVIQKDSY
+90 VCDEVIQKNSY
-101 EYLRNIGSIIEYPI
+101 EYLRNIGSIIEYPV

-144 LDLVDLKGVDNKLV
+144 MDMVDLKGVDNKPV

-172 RAMITNPKLLIL
+172 RAMITNPKILIL

-199 RQLLIKLKA
+199 RQLLLKLKS

-230 IGVIDKGVL
+230 IGVIDQGNL
-239 TKEVSMSEIHHDSLQ
+239 TKEVSMSEIHHDCLQ

-261 DIHRAATV
+261 DIHRAATI
-269 LDNAFDH
+269 LDNTFDH
-276 LNFKIVSEN
+276 LNFKIISEN

-290 DNNRQAE
+290 DTDIQAE

-326 IMGGNEND
+326 IMGGKEND